1 MAERRRHNR
10 RKKRGRMNGLYRV
23 IAVLLVLA
31 AVGAG
36 CVVFFRVRSIQVE
49 GAARYTSEEI
59 VAASGLE
66 EGSYLALLD
75 TVSMARQIRAR
86 LPYVERAAI
95 RRVLPDGV
103 VITVEESTVAVAV
116 NSQGQWWLVNSA
128 GKLLEVVDEA
138 GAEGRPQ
145 LTGVELITP
154 APGMNAIVGQE
165 EENRWN
171 SALELLRALDARG
184 ELSKLSGV
192 DCSTA
197 GSLTARYGGRYTLL
211 FPTSVEYQGVTE
223 EQFAY
228 FLDLLDQS
236 MPQLEEGG
244 QNLVDFTLWESTG
257 RIHAR
262 YLP

>member
-66 EGSYLALLD
+66 EGSYLALL
-75 TVSMARQIRAR
+75 
-86 LPYVERAAI
+86 PYVERAAI

-103 VITVEESTVAVAV
+103 VITVEESTVAAAV

-184 ELSKLSGV
+184 ELSKPSGV

>member
-10 RKKRGRMNGLYRV
+10 RKKRGRMGGLYRV

-36 CVVFFRVRSIQVE
+36 CVVFFRVRTVQVE
-49 GAARYTSEEI
+49 GAVRYMPEEI
-59 VAASGLE
+59 VAASGVE

-75 TVSMARQIRAR
+75 TVSMARQIRAK

-103 VITVEESTVAVAV
+103 VITVEESAVAAAV

-128 GKLLEVVDEA
+128 GKLLEPVDEA
-138 GAEGRPQ
+138 GAEGHPK

-154 APGMNAIVGQE
+154 ASGMNAIVNQE
-165 EENRWN
+165 EENRWS

-184 ELSKLSGV
+184 ELAKLSGV

-197 GSLTARYGGRYTLL
+197 GSLTVQYGERYTLL
-211 FPTSVEYQGVTE
+211 FPTSVEYQRVTQ

-228 FLDLLDQS
+228 FLDLLDQA

>member
-49 GAARYTSEEI
+49 GAVRYSSAEI

-75 TVSMARQIRAR
+75 TVSMARQIRAK

-103 VITVEESTVAVAV
+103 VITVEESTVAAAV
-116 NSQGQWWLVNSA
+116 NSQGRWWLVNSA
-128 GKLLEVVDEA
+128 GKLLEPVDEA

-154 APGMNAIVGQE
+154 APGMNAMVDQE

-171 SALELLRALDARG
+171 GALELLRALDARG
-184 ELSKLSGV
+184 ELSKLSSV

-197 GSLTARYGGRYTLL
+197 GSLTARYDGRYTLL
-211 FPTSVEYQGVTE
+211 FPTSVEYQGVTQ

-228 FLDLLDQS
+228 FLDLLDQA

>member
-1 MAERRRHNR
+1 MSERRRHNR

-103 VITVEESTVAVAV
+103 VITVEESTVAAAV
-116 NSQGQWWLVNSA
+116 NSQGQW
-128 GKLLEVVDEA
+128 
-138 GAEGRPQ
+138 R
-145 LTGVELITP
+145 
-154 APGMNAIVGQE
+154 
-165 EENRWN
+165 

>member
-1 MAERRRHNR
+1 MA
-10 RKKRGRMNGLYRV
+10 
-23 IAVLLVLA
+23 A
-31 AVGAG
+31 
-36 CVVFFRVRSIQVE
+36 
-49 GAARYTSEEI
+49 
-59 VAASGLE
+59 
-66 EGSYLALLD
+66 
-75 TVSMARQIRAR
+75 
-86 LPYVERAAI
+86 
-95 RRVLPDGV
+95 
-103 VITVEESTVAVAV
+103 AV

>member
-59 VAASGLE
+59 VAASGL
-66 EGSYLALLD
+66 
-75 TVSMARQIRAR
+75 
-86 LPYVERAAI
+86 PYVERAAI

-103 VITVEESTVAVAV
+103 VITVEESTVAAAV

-184 ELSKLSGV
+184 ELSKPSGV